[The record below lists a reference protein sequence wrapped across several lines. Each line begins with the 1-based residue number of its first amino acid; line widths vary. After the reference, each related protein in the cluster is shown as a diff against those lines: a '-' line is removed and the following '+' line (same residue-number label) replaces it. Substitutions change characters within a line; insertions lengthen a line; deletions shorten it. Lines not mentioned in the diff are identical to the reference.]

1 MLASWRLEYTPLR
14 AIGSMEELRSRAI
27 VSSSIILFLASLLVE
42 NYCHRKLTM
51 IVVLDYIACAG
62 IALFE
67 LVSEALFINLFYVA
81 YRYALIALVAIAC
94 LLNYLTAWILY
105 NHLYDIV
112 KAKPKIKLV
121 IGHGPDIILPLDN
134 TETTDDNISISS
146 SGFFTSSHPAS
157 SSPSQISV

>member
-1 MLASWRLEYTPLR
+1 
-14 AIGSMEELRSRAI
+14 
-27 VSSSIILFLASLLVE
+27 
-42 NYCHRKLTM
+42 M

-81 YRYALIALVAIAC
+81 YRYALVALVAIAC
-94 LLNYLTAWILY
+94 ILNYLTAWILY

-121 IGHGPDIILPLDN
+121 IGRGPDVILPLDN
-134 TETTDDNISISS
+134 TETTDDNSISISS
-146 SGFFTSSHPAS
+146 STSS
-157 SSPSQISV
+157 V

>member
-1 MLASWRLEYTPLR
+1 
-14 AIGSMEELRSRAI
+14 
-27 VSSSIILFLASLLVE
+27 
-42 NYCHRKLTM
+42 M

-146 SGFFTSSHPAS
+146 STSF
-157 SSPSQISV
+157 V